1 MKKLKLEMTVEEL
14 LLVTSLM
21 SDQLFRREFI
31 DPKMPGYR
39 GDPAEVA
46 MGKDVVLRLK
56 TLIREAS
63 DSYTNPMPKRAPSAV
78 GRNPNGFHLPFEQ
91 CSRQSFTLASIRAY
105 APSVSG
111 IYGLSNAREWI
122 YIGET
127 DNIQASLL
135 NELQQV
141 DSALLSRGPTE
152 FVFELCAPDARPSR
166 QDRLV
171 LECEPV
177 FNRRRR

>member
-1 MKKLKLEMTVEEL
+1 MKKLKLEMTIEEL
-14 LLVTSLM
+14 SLVTSLM

-39 GDPAEVA
+39 GNPAEVA

-56 TLIREAS
+56 SLIREAS
-63 DSYTNPMPKRAPSAV
+63 SSWASPAPKRAPLHV
-78 GRNPNGFHLPFEQ
+78 GRNPNEFQMPFEE
-91 CSRQSFTLASIRAY
+91 CARQSFTVASIQAN
-105 APSVSG
+105 APALSG

-122 YIGET
+122 YIGES
-127 DNIQASLL
+127 DNIRASLL
-135 NELQQV
+135 NELEQG
-141 DSALLSRGPTE
+141 DSALLDRRPTE
-152 FVFELCAPDARPSR
+152 FVFELCAPDARSSR

-177 FNRRRR
+177 YNRRRR